1 MGRPPSIP
9 AEKKTRIVLSVIAG
23 ELTVAEAARR
33 EKVREQSIGRRK
45 ADFLEAGKTALVAGR
60 SGPTSR
66 EEQLA
71 AEVADLTHALGEA
84 AVELPNPGATAG
96 CGSVGA
102 VRWVIVGAAGRVGRA
117 MVAALDGQP
126 VRTWTRR
133 DADLTARD
141 RVLATLAAIRAE
153 STDPIICVNAAA
165 VADVDVAERDPRT
178 ATLVNAQAPGWLAEG
193 LGEADLMVHLSTDY
207 VFGGSGSGSG
217 SSDGGGR
224 ATSPYD
230 EEAPTVPLSVYGMT
244 KRGGESA
251 VLAARPDSYVV
262 RTSWV
267 FDADKPNYVTVFRD
281 RLLAGGSVE
290 ALIDQVSRPTATPDL
305 VSGLLALVG
314 RRPDPG
320 IYHCANRGQASRY
333 DVARAIAADLG
344 VDPALVRGIRTAQ
357 APSRPA
363 ARPAYSVLGLRRWCE
378 AGLPEPRPWR
388 DALHDVLRAA
398 A

>member
-1 MGRPPSIP
+1 M
-9 AEKKTRIVLSVIAG
+9 
-23 ELTVAEAARR
+23 
-33 EKVREQSIGRRK
+33 
-45 ADFLEAGKTALVAGR
+45 
-60 SGPTSR
+60 
-66 EEQLA
+66 
-71 AEVADLTHALGEA
+71 
-84 AVELPNPGATAG
+84 
-96 CGSVGA
+96 GA

-165 VADVDVAERDPRT
+165 VADVDGAERDPRT

-193 LGEADLMVHLSTDY
+193 LGDADLMVHLSTDY

-230 EEAPTVPLSVYGMT
+230 EDAPTVPLSVYGTT
-244 KRGGESA
+244 KRDGENA

-267 FDADKPNYVTVFRD
+267 FDADKPNYVTFFRD
-281 RLLAGGSVE
+281 RLLAGDSVE

-305 VSGLLALVG
+305 VSGLLALVA

-320 IYHCANRGQASRY
+320 VYHCANSGQASRY
-333 DVARAIAADLG
+333 DVACAIAADLG
-344 VDPALVRGIRTAQ
+344 ADPALVREIATAQ
-357 APSRPA
+357 APPRAA

-378 AGLPEPRPWR
+378 AGLPQSGPWR
-388 DALHDVLRAA
+388 EAMHDVLRAA